1 MMEQLRQRLKTW
13 LNGPLPSQPNPLS
26 LLQDRMDFL
35 ETRMNQLSV
44 QSDIIPDDHFI
55 SGGVDEGQLAH
66 LPDAHLGAQ

>member
-1 MMEQLRQRLKTW
+1 MMEQLRQHLKRW
-13 LNGPLPSQPNPLS
+13 LNDPLPSQLS

-35 ETRMNQLSV
+35 ETRIQQLSA
-44 QSDIIPDDHFI
+44 QSDIAPDDHFI